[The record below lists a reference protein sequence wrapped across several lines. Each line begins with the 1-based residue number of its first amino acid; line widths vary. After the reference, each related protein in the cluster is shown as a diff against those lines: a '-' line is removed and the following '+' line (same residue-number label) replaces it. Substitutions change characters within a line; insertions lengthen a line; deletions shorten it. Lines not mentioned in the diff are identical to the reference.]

1 MCTLNNRAVS
11 LKHVATSDMRK
22 PTWFKQPVWFKQPEV
37 ELVEN
42 FMGVE
47 GQ

>member
-22 PTWFKQPVWFKQPEV
+22 LTWFKQPVWFKQPEV

>member
-1 MCTLNNRAVS
+1 MCTLSNRAVS
-11 LKHVATSDMRK
+11 LKHVTTSDMRK